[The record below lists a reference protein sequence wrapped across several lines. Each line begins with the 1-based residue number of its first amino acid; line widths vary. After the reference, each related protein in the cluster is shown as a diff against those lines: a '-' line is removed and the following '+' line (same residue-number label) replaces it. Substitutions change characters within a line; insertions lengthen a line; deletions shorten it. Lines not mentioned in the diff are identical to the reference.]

1 MLSNFFRRHRRFTEN
16 DSVNNT
22 QQQRHDVELVVP
34 NDVESQLPLEVDDD
48 EEEEQ
53 EMTRRREAS
62 DRALLHM
69 AQNHMVAFVLTLY
82 AIYVLG
88 RLMGWKPGGNST
100 TYTIYFSKE
109 SQLLT

>member
-1 MLSNFFRRHRRFTEN
+1 MLPNFFRRHRRTTEN
-16 DSVNNT
+16 DSANNSQ
-22 QQQRHDVELVVP
+22 QQQRHDVEIVVS
-34 NDVESQLPLEVDDD
+34 NDIESQLPLVEVDDD
-48 EEEEQ
+48 EQ
-53 EMTRRREAS
+53 EPTRRREAS

-88 RLMGWKPGGNST
+88 RLMGWKPGATST